1 MIWLAVGLGG
11 ALGAAARAFFTDILT
26 PRMPESLP
34 YPTVL
39 INVIACFAMGMLV
52 RLALGEV
59 LQLTLCVGFLG
70 GFSTLSSV
78 CWDAILYFRDG
89 KYARCFGYLA
99 LTYGLALG
107 ATAAGFW
114 LAG

>member
-11 ALGAAARAFFTDILT
+11 ALGAAARAFVTDVLA
-26 PRMPESLP
+26 PRMPDGLP
-34 YPTVL
+34 YPTLL
-39 INVIACFAMGMLV
+39 INLVACFAMGVLV
-52 RLALGEV
+52 RLALGQV

-89 KYARCFGYLA
+89 RYARCFGYMA
-99 LTYGLALG
+99 LTYGAALA
-107 ATAAGFW
+107 ATAVGFW